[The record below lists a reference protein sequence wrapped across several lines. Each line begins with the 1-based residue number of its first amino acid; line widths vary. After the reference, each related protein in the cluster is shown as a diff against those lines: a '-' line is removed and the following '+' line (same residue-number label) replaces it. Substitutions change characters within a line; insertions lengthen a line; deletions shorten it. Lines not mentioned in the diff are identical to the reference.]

1 MSTTDTLEPQTDAPG
16 QRIAKKASKRL
27 FLGQTAIDFWGRRWW
42 GFGVSLVLIVISVIS
57 LSTRWL
63 NLGIEFEGGI
73 AFDVPAAE
81 GFDTDD
87 ARELLSANGVNG
99 SDAKVEERRSSSGDF
114 IKVQIEEVTPEV
126 RSALQEAFADGVS
139 VDAEEVSVS
148 LVSPSWGDEITRKAI
163 IALAV
168 FIGLIAIVI
177 SIRFE
182 WRMAL
187 SSIIA
192 MLHDI
197 VIAAGIYSLFGFEVT
212 PATVTAFLTILGYSL
227 YDTVVVFDR
236 VKENERRIAA
246 AGLNAAD
253 LVNISTNQVLLRSL
267 NTSVSALLPVIS
279 LLLIGSGLLGQI
291 TLREFG
297 IALFI
302 GMLTGAYSSIF
313 IATPILGWLKGA
325 NGARN
330 GEPDWLVGDE
340 LRNIVV
346 RGVGVL
352 APKTGRRRGSRGSG
366 PSAADRRRAA
376 ADAVAIDDEPFD
388 EPSEGSAVRPPKRA
402 PVEATTEQLLSHPPR
417 ARKKKRH

>member
-1 MSTTDTLEPQTDAPG
+1 MTTTDTLAPVDAEAPG

-27 FLGQTAIDFWGRRWW
+27 FLGQTAIDFWGRRMW
-42 GFGVSLVLIVISVIS
+42 GFGVSLLLIVISVIS

-73 AFDVPAAE
+73 SFDVPAAE
-81 GFDTDD
+81 GFDTDA
-87 ARELLSANGVNG
+87 ARGLLSDNGVNG
-99 SDAKVEERRSSSGDF
+99 SDAKVEERRSSSGE
-114 IKVQIEEVTPEV
+114 IVKIQIEDVDPDV
-126 RSALQEAFADGVS
+126 RDAVQVALAERVG
-139 VDAEEVSVS
+139 VDAEDVSVS
-148 LVSPSWGDEITRKAI
+148 AVSASWGDEITRKAI
-163 IALAV
+163 IALVV
-168 FIGLIAIVI
+168 FIALIFVVI

-182 WRMAL
+182 WRMAVSAIL
-187 SSIIA
+187 A

-197 VIAAGIYSLFGFEVT
+197 VIAAGIYSVFGFEVT

-236 VKENERRIAA
+236 IKENERRIAA
-246 AGLNAAD
+246 AGLNGAD

-267 NTSVSALLPVIS
+267 NTSVSALLPVVS
-279 LLLIGSGLLGQI
+279 LLVIGSGLLGQV

-302 GMLTGAYSSIF
+302 GMVTGAYSSIY

-330 GEPDWLVGDE
+330 GEPDWLVGEE
-340 LRNIVV
+340 LRHIVV

-352 APKTGRRRGSRGSG
+352 APKTGRRRGSRGTGS
-366 PSAADRRRAA
+366 SAGERRRAA
-376 ADAVAIDDEPFD
+376 GSAAVDEGEFD
-388 EPSEGSAVRPPKRA
+388 EAAQSAVRSPKRA